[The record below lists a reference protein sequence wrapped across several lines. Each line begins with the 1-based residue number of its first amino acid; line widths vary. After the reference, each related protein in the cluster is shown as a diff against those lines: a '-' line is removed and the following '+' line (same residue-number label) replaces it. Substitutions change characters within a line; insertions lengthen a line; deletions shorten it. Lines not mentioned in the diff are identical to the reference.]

1 MGATALTTA
10 TSSTTA
16 STAAALS
23 PARTNLCL
31 ALLVLLGFSLGCSEF
46 VVIGIESDLA
56 TELGI
61 SLATAGQLI
70 SVFALVYAI
79 ATPVLALST
88 GRFRRYQLLVC
99 YSIVFV
105 LGNLVMALAPN
116 FQALFISRIILGS
129 VSGALLAVG
138 VTYIPELLSPQQTSL
153 AISVVYGAFSV
164 AMVFVT
170 SIGKFVADTLD
181 WHVAMYGTLTFAVLI
196 CAALVAFMPRAGQT
210 DEPAT
215 FREQAGLLREPSIIT
230 GMLIFLFGVGSV
242 YVFYGYVTPYLEQVL
257 GMGTVEASTT
267 LMAYG
272 VFCLISN
279 KHLLA
284 LYPQTARELAG
295 ADTKTV
301 PTFDGFPRFRDFH
314 RMLGRFGQR
323 SCRRCDKGTV
333 PFSHREGCTD
343 GWVAEGLA
351 EPGGQLLR
359 MALQV
364 AVELG
369 GRHAA
374 HFRDFLLVDVQLA
387 RLNMGR
393 EHLTPFAL
401 AAAVAVILAVDHVP
415 QVLKLVGLAH
425 DAELFVDAARRR
437 SGNALP
443 RERMASAA
451 IGQHPAPQALER
463 AAATEQQTC
472 ALALT
477 LDQKRQECLMQD
489 TLAGMCLDAVDGAE
503 HLAGR
508 GIDRY
513 DLGARA
519 ALIPAGTQ
527 NARGGFLERG
537 DELLS
542 GVEHALQVVTAR
554 LFNMKARACNDRHAK
569 AHGQRR
575 RDIVRWNLVAMARNG
590 QDAHRRRA
598 TGLGARNGLRRG
610 AQVRELRRAGI
621 NRHASRR
628 HRQLG
633 LERKLAFAHRNLCR
647 VHTHGISCR
656 PRFTRDHLRLY
667 CDYTGK
673 RRM

>member
-1 MGATALTTA
+1 MYLRPSSPVLRLYRQALHVTKGLPLCHILLELQEVNPAYSCDIGVTTLTAATTPK
-10 TSSTTA
+10 SKP
-16 STAAALS
+16 TAAALS
-23 PARTNLCL
+23 PARTKLCL

-116 FQALFISRIILGS
+116 FQVLFASRIILGS

-196 CAALVAFMPRAGQT
+196 CGALVAFMPRAGQT

-279 KHLLA
+279 ILGGWIDARFGMKALLVTFVLQAAALLGLFAVGGTMPLA
-284 LYPQTARELAG
+284 LVFVFSLALLMYLFSVSCITHFMDVARSRHPKSMVLASSVEPMAFNVGISFGTAVGG
-295 ADTKTV
+295 AV
-301 PTFDGFPRFRDFH
+301 VSGV
-314 RMLGRFGQR
+314 GIAYVGAV
-323 SCRRCDKGTV
+323 GAA
-333 PFSHREGCTD
+333 FSL
-343 GWVAEGLA
+343 VAW
-351 EPGGQLLR
+351 
-359 MALQV
+359 
-364 AVELG
+364 
-369 GRHAA
+369 
-374 HFRDFLLVDVQLA
+374 
-387 RLNMGR
+387 
-393 EHLTPFAL
+393 
-401 AAAVAVILAVDHVP
+401 
-415 QVLKLVGLAH
+415 
-425 DAELFVDAARRR
+425 
-437 SGNALP
+437 
-443 RERMASAA
+443 
-451 IGQHPAPQALER
+451 
-463 AAATEQQTC
+463 
-472 ALALT
+472 ALT
-477 LDQKRQECLMQD
+477 LVTIKLARWERKRAQAQAQMRYSSLMMAIERKPHMQCVLFICYGNICRS
-489 TLAGMCLDAVDGAE
+489 TMAE
-503 HLAGR
+503 SVFTELVHRAGR
-508 GIDRY
+508 AGEFVIDSAATSTEEIGNPPHHGTVAKLREVGIPVVAHR
-513 DLGARA
+513 ARQVRRA
-519 ALIPAGTQ
+519 EYGDWDHIVYMDAE
-527 NARGGFLERG
+527 NARG
-537 DELLS
+537 
-542 GVEHALQVVTAR
+542 
-554 LFNMKARACNDRHAK
+554 
-569 AHGQRR
+569 
-575 RDIVRWNLVAMARNG
+575 
-590 QDAHRRRA
+590 
-598 TGLGARNGLRRG
+598 LRRIFG
-610 AQVRELRRAGI
+610 DDPDGKI
-621 NRHASRR
+621 SR
-628 HRQLG
+628 L
-633 LERKLAFAHRNLCR
+633 LDWTERPGDVAD
-647 VHTHGISCR
+647 
-656 PRFTRDHLRLY
+656 PW
-667 CDYTGK
+667 YTGNFDATY
-673 RRM
+673 RDVLAGCTAMLEQL

>member
-1 MGATALTTA
+1 MTALTAA
-10 TSSTTA
+10 TTPKSK

-23 PARTNLCL
+23 PARTKLCL

-56 TELGI
+56 TELGV

-116 FQALFISRIILGS
+116 FQVLFISRIVLGS

-196 CAALVAFMPRAGQT
+196 CGALVAFMPRAGQT

-279 KHLLA
+279 ILGGWIDARFGMKALLVTFVLQAAALLGLFAVGGTMPLA
-284 LYPQTARELAG
+284 LVFVFSLAMLMYLFSVSCITHFMDVARSRHPKSMVLASSVEPMAFNVGISFGTAVGG
-295 ADTKTV
+295 AV
-301 PTFDGFPRFRDFH
+301 VSNVGIAYV
-314 RMLGRFGQR
+314 GAVGAA
-323 SCRRCDKGTV
+323 
-333 PFSHREGCTD
+333 FSL
-343 GWVAEGLA
+343 VAW
-351 EPGGQLLR
+351 
-359 MALQV
+359 
-364 AVELG
+364 
-369 GRHAA
+369 
-374 HFRDFLLVDVQLA
+374 
-387 RLNMGR
+387 
-393 EHLTPFAL
+393 
-401 AAAVAVILAVDHVP
+401 
-415 QVLKLVGLAH
+415 
-425 DAELFVDAARRR
+425 
-437 SGNALP
+437 
-443 RERMASAA
+443 
-451 IGQHPAPQALER
+451 
-463 AAATEQQTC
+463 
-472 ALALT
+472 ALT
-477 LDQKRQECLMQD
+477 LVTIKLARWERKRAQAQAQMRYSSLMMAIERKPHMQRVLFICHGNICRS
-489 TLAGMCLDAVDGAE
+489 TMAE
-503 HLAGR
+503 SVFTELVHRAGR
-508 GIDRY
+508 AGEFVIDSAATSTEEIGNPPHHGTVAKLREVGIPVVAHR
-513 DLGARA
+513 ARQVRRA
-519 ALIPAGTQ
+519 EYGDWDHIVYMDAE
-527 NARGGFLERG
+527 NARG
-537 DELLS
+537 
-542 GVEHALQVVTAR
+542 
-554 LFNMKARACNDRHAK
+554 
-569 AHGQRR
+569 
-575 RDIVRWNLVAMARNG
+575 
-590 QDAHRRRA
+590 
-598 TGLGARNGLRRG
+598 LRRIFG
-610 AQVRELRRAGI
+610 DDPDGKI
-621 NRHASRR
+621 SR
-628 HRQLG
+628 L
-633 LERKLAFAHRNLCR
+633 LDWTERPGDVAD
-647 VHTHGISCR
+647 
-656 PRFTRDHLRLY
+656 PW
-667 CDYTGK
+667 YTGNFDATY
-673 RRM
+673 RDVLAGCTAMLEQL